1 MTMPATQTNGA
12 GSDAP
17 RTGRAGRL
25 VRPRAVA
32 DGVRGTADR
41 LVHAPRDLA
50 HMQYEL
56 ARSLVSNAVTVDVD
70 VNVDVDVAS
79 PRQVPPGA

>member
-1 MTMPATQTNGA
+1 MPATQTNGTA
-12 GSDAP
+12 SDAP
-17 RTGRAGRL
+17 KTERAGRL
-25 VRPRAVA
+25 ARPRAVV

-41 LVHAPRDLA
+41 LAHAPRDLA

-56 ARSLVSNAVTVDVD
+56 ARSLVSNAVTVADVD
-70 VNVDVDVAS
+70 VNVDVAS

>member
-1 MTMPATQTNGA
+1 MPATQTTNGA
-12 GSDAP
+12 KSDAP
-17 RTGRAGRL
+17 KTVRAGRL
-25 VRPRAVA
+25 ARPRAVV

-41 LVHAPRDLA
+41 LAHAPLDLA

-56 ARSLVSNAVTVDVD
+56 TRGLVSNAVTVNVD

>member
-1 MTMPATQTNGA
+1 MPATRTNGA

-17 RTGRAGRL
+17 KTGRAGRL
-25 VRPRAVA
+25 ARPRAVA

-41 LVHAPRDLA
+41 LAHAPRDLA
-50 HMQYEL
+50 HVQYEL
-56 ARSLVSNAVTVDVD
+56 ARGLVSSAVTVDVD